1 MNEHTRSYD
10 RYLMGVVVLIVSV
23 VFGYIADR
31 YIVLADS
38 IVKDTETLE
47 QKILELED
55 QNISL
60 KSNLSK
66 EQKKNSEFEGKIGE
80 IAGTVG
86 TLDKLAKTDKELL
99 QKYSKVYFLNEHY
112 VPSSLAPISEKYVYE
127 KNVTKEIHGKVI
139 SKLNKMFNSAM
150 EDGVDM
156 KILSAY
162 RSFDEQ
168 NKLKNSYTVVY
179 GSGANKFSADQG
191 YSEHQLGTT
200 IDVTTEKMGPNFSKF
215 KDTEAYKWLR
225 QNAYKYG
232 FILSYPENNSYYE
245 FEPWHWR
252 FVGVS
257 LATRLHEEGQYFYDL
272 DQRTIDQYLISI
284 FD

>member
-10 RYLMGVVVLIVSV
+10 RYLIGAVVLVVSV
-23 VFGYIADR
+23 IFGFIADR
-31 YIVLADS
+31 YMVLADGL
-38 IVKDTETLE
+38 VKNTETLE
-47 QKILELED
+47 QKILELEG
-55 QNISL
+55 QNVAL
-60 KSNLSK
+60 KTTLSK

-80 IAGTVG
+80 IVGTVG

-112 VPSSLAPISEKYVYE
+112 KPSSLAPISEKYLYE
-127 KNVTKEIHGKVI
+127 KDVVKYIHGKVVT
-139 SKLNKMFNSAM
+139 KLNKMFADAYK
-150 EDGVDM
+150 EGIDM
-156 KILSAY
+156 KVLSAY

-200 IDVTTEKMGPNFSKF
+200 IDITTEKMGPNFSKF
-215 KDTEAYKWLR
+215 KDTEAYTWLR
-225 QNAYKYG
+225 KNAHKYG
-232 FILSYPENNSYYE
+232 FILSYSEDNFYYE

-257 LATRLHEEGQYFYDL
+257 LATRLYEDGQYFYDL
-272 DQRTIDQYLISI
+272 DQRTIDQYLISL

>member
-1 MNEHTRSYD
+1 
-10 RYLMGVVVLIVSV
+10 MGVVVLIVSV

-31 YIVLADS
+31 YIVIADS

-60 KSNLSK
+60 KTNLSK
-66 EQKKNSEFEGKIGE
+66 EQKKNSEFEGKIVE
-80 IAGTVG
+80 IAGTVD
-86 TLDKLAKTDKELL
+86 TLDKLAKIDKELL

-112 VPSSLAPISEKYVYE
+112 VPTSLVSISEKYVYE

-139 SKLNKMFNSAM
+139 SKLNKMFNRAM

-168 NKLKNSYTVVY
+168 NKLKNSYTVTY

-215 KDTEAYKWLR
+215 KDTDAYRWLKE
-225 QNAYKYG
+225 NAYKYG
-232 FILSYPENNSYYE
+232 FIISYPENNSYYE